1 MHPTST
7 DSVPLSS
14 PWRKHD
20 ILYDIILLI
29 HTKVRPPIFHKICKA
44 VNVGG
49 RGNGEQYAIMV
60 ASYTTTSCCC
70 LKAFCFALLW
80 LIGVFLICTESTDN
94 NEFPGFD
101 WLWSLIIT
109 LPSRLGACFEWVSD
123 QRMQILVRRW
133 RQFPPKFD
141 FNIHLRVKSFL
152 MRDYEREKTLKKRR
166 KQMCEQSGLRHW
178 ILFWQMAQNY
188 ADILEQREKI

>member
-60 ASYTTTSCCC
+60 ANYTTTSCCC
-70 LKAFCFALLW
+70 LKTFCFALLC

-152 MRDYEREKTLKKRR
+152 MRDHEREK
-166 KQMCEQSGLRHW
+166 
-178 ILFWQMAQNY
+178 NP
-188 ADILEQREKI
+188 